1 MIDPNVLPNHSH
13 KLLVDPMHSAPIIAA
28 ILKFADRLR
37 FRQLFLL
44 TGTLFLLDLVIPDFI
59 PFADELILGLLTLL
73 FAAWRKPASEQQ
85 QTIEHRDP

>member
-1 MIDPNVLPNHSH
+1 
-13 KLLVDPMHSAPIIAA
+13 MHSVPIIAA

-44 TGTLFLLDLVIPDFI
+44 TGSLFLLDLVIPDLI

-73 FAAWRKPASEQQ
+73 FAAWRKPKQTQQ
-85 QTIEHRDP
+85 SIEHKSGH